1 METILN
7 YLRQNSTWR
16 GLIGLATAAGI
27 MISPELS
34 EAIIAA
40 GMGAIGV
47 INVVRDEKKK
57 KKK

>member
-7 YLRQNSTWR
+7 YLGQNSTWR
-16 GLIGLATAAGI
+16 GLIGLATAAGLA
-27 MISPELS
+27 ISPEL
-34 EAIIAA
+34 AAQIMAA